1 MYTSVLFNSLV
12 LKPQYQSSECKVMYL
27 EKMIRTSKTS
37 PIVAE
42 SDIES
47 DIEFDVE
54 MEVKFGNEEF
64 EKIMSNQYNTFEKK
78 PFDSDEEWEIILKE
92 NEQLE
97 VEYEQL
103 LDSESDVSDEEYE
116 LYN

>member
-27 EKMIRTSKTS
+27 EKMIRSAPKST
-37 PIVAE
+37 PNMVE

-54 MEVKFGNEEF
+54 MEIRFGNEEF
-64 EKIMSNQYNTFEKK
+64 EKIMANQYNTFEKK
-78 PFDSDEEWEIILKE
+78 PLDSDEEWEIILKE

-97 VEYEQL
+97 SEYEQL

-116 LYN
+116 F

>member
-12 LKPQYQSSECKVMYL
+12 LKPQYQSSECKIMYL
-27 EKMIRTSKTS
+27 EKMIRNTSKTT
-37 PIVAE
+37 PIVVN
-42 SDIES
+42 SDVES

-54 MEVKFGNEEF
+54 MEVKFGIEEF
-64 EKIMSNQYNTFEKK
+64 EKIMANQYNTFEKK

-97 VEYEQL
+97 SEYEQL

-116 LYN
+116 LF